1 MVWPRSSQ
9 GRDPWRR
16 VQISGVVL
24 IGVTAAGTMAYWL
37 LGLAPLDALYQT
49 VTTISTVGFREYG
62 EATAAWQITTIL
74 VILVGAGSAL
84 YALGVLLET
93 LVEGRLTDRLGG
105 RRTLRRIN
113 AMQDHYIVCGWGRVG
128 RTIGAQLVSAGR
140 EVVVIEIDES
150 CPQAGEPTVL
160 IGDATEDDVL
170 RSAGVDR
177 AACLIAALSN
187 DADNLYA
194 TLSARAI
201 RDDLLIVARA
211 RTSAAATKLRRAG
224 ADRVVN
230 PQEIGGAR
238 MAAMAIQPAVVD
250 FLDVVMHDGTLEFRL
265 EEVDLLRGSELTG
278 STLGSTN
285 LRERTGALI
294 LAVRRQDGTFVTN
307 PPPDFALAADQK
319 LIAIGTTDQ
328 LQQLRGVASLRP

>member
-1 MVWPRSSQ
+1 M
-9 GRDPWRR
+9 
-16 VQISGVVL
+16 QISGLVL
-24 IGVTAAGTMAYWL
+24 IAVTAAGTMAYWF

-74 VILVGAGSAL
+74 VILVGAGSSL

-93 LVEGRLTDRLGG
+93 LVEGRLTDRLGR
-105 RRTLRRIN
+105 RRTLRRID

-140 EVVVIEIDES
+140 DVVVIEIDE
-150 CPQAGEPTVL
+150 QREQTGEPTVI
-160 IGDATEDDVL
+160 IGDATEDEVL
-170 RSAGVDR
+170 LRAGVGR

-201 RDDLLIVARA
+201 RGDLLIVARA

-250 FLDVVMHDGTLEFRL
+250 FLDVVMHDGSLEFRL
-265 EEVDLLRGSELTG
+265 EEIDLLGGSELAG
-278 STLGSTN
+278 STLRSTN
-285 LRERTGALI
+285 LRERTGALV

-307 PPPDFALAADQK
+307 PPPDFVLAEAQK

-328 LQQLRGVASLRP
+328 LQQLRGVASLRS